1 VPIIGTTEARRVHA
15 AIPLPRSN
23 RGPSGRRS
31 HAVFLDAA
39 DRAPFGSTHLPRGL
53 RAALPDAYLYSYRCQ
68 DFGVARCAARVRAG
82 KPRRLPGRPKARRTA
97 NMKSAACAAAADV
110 MPVRRDLRFDLPV
123 ERAKDWHGLG
133 PHVTHFFNALS
144 LLFPAGERF
153 FMDSV
158 RNYRD
163 RIDDPVLKRQ
173 VLGFIGQ
180 EAMHT
185 REHVEYNELMQANR
199 LPARK
204 LDKRVWTV
212 LGFLKRK
219 LPHSV
224 QLAHTV
230 AAEHYTAMLADW
242 ILRDPTR
249 LAGSVEGYRQM
260 WVWHALEETEHKA
273 VSYDVWN
280 AVTKPGLRSYL
291 IRIGV
296 YLATTLTF
304 WPTVFLMHV
313 TLLSRDR
320 AIKHRARGMLRM
332 VAFLYGPRRGL
343 FPRIAGEWLSFFRP
357 GFHPWDHDN
366 RHHLARVDALVAA
379 YGEHDGAPAGRGRAN
394 GLAPLAAGR

>member
-1 VPIIGTTEARRVHA
+1 
-15 AIPLPRSN
+15 
-23 RGPSGRRS
+23 
-31 HAVFLDAA
+31 
-39 DRAPFGSTHLPRGL
+39 
-53 RAALPDAYLYSYRCQ
+53 
-68 DFGVARCAARVRAG
+68 
-82 KPRRLPGRPKARRTA
+82 
-97 NMKSAACAAAADV
+97 MKSAASATAAEI

-133 PHVTHFFNALS
+133 SHVTHFFNALS

-163 RIDDPVLKRQ
+163 RIDDPVLKQQ

-204 LDKRVWTV
+204 LDKRVWAV
-212 LGFLKRK
+212 LGYMKRK

-249 LAGSVEGYRQM
+249 LEGSVEGYRQM

-273 VSYDVWN
+273 VSFDVWN
-280 AVTKPGLRSYL
+280 AAMKPGLRRYL

-296 YLATTLTF
+296 YLLTTLTF

-313 TLLSRDR
+313 TLLWRDR
-320 AIKHRARGMLRM
+320 DARHHVRGMLRM
-332 VAFLYGPRRGL
+332 IAFLYGPRRGL
-343 FPRIAGEWLSFFRP
+343 FPRIMGEWLSFFRP

-379 YGEHDGAPAGRGRAN
+379 YGESGGTSAGRGRAN
-394 GLAPLAAGR
+394 ALAPLASSR

>member
-1 VPIIGTTEARRVHA
+1 
-15 AIPLPRSN
+15 
-23 RGPSGRRS
+23 
-31 HAVFLDAA
+31 
-39 DRAPFGSTHLPRGL
+39 
-53 RAALPDAYLYSYRCQ
+53 
-68 DFGVARCAARVRAG
+68 
-82 KPRRLPGRPKARRTA
+82 
-97 NMKSAACAAAADV
+97 MKSAACATAAEP
-110 MPVRRDLRFDLPV
+110 MPVRRDLRFELPV
-123 ERAKDWHGLG
+123 ERVKDWHGHG

-185 REHVEYNELMQANR
+185 REHVEYNELMQARR

-204 LDKRVWTV
+204 LDRRVWAV
-212 LGFLKRK
+212 LGYLKRK
-219 LPHSV
+219 LPHSM

-242 ILRDPTR
+242 VLRDPTR
-249 LAGSVEGYRQM
+249 FEGSVDGYRQM
-260 WVWHALEETEHKA
+260 WLWHALEETEHKA
-273 VSYDVWN
+273 VSFDVWN
-280 AVTKPGLRSYL
+280 AVTKPGLRRYL

-296 YLATTLTF
+296 YLITTLTF
-304 WPTVFLMHV
+304 WPTVFLIHT

-320 AIKHRARGMLRM
+320 DVTRRVRGMLRM
-332 VAFLYGPRRGL
+332 IAYLYGPRRGL
-343 FPRIAGEWLSFFRP
+343 FPCIAREWLSFFRP

-379 YGEHDGAPAGRGRAN
+379 YGERGGTPAGRGRAN
-394 GLAPLAAGR
+394 VPAPLSSAR

>member
-1 VPIIGTTEARRVHA
+1 
-15 AIPLPRSN
+15 
-23 RGPSGRRS
+23 
-31 HAVFLDAA
+31 
-39 DRAPFGSTHLPRGL
+39 
-53 RAALPDAYLYSYRCQ
+53 
-68 DFGVARCAARVRAG
+68 
-82 KPRRLPGRPKARRTA
+82 
-97 NMKSAACAAAADV
+97 MKSAAAATAAAV

-133 PHVTHFFNALS
+133 SHVTHFFNALS

-158 RNYRD
+158 RHYRD

-204 LDKRVWTV
+204 LDRRVWKV
-212 LGFLKRK
+212 LGFMKRV

-249 LAGSVEGYRQM
+249 LDGSVDGYRQM
-260 WVWHALEETEHKA
+260 WIWHALEETEHKA
-273 VSYDVWN
+273 VSFDVWN
-280 AVTKPGLRSYL
+280 SVMAPGLRRYL

-296 YLATTLTF
+296 YLVTTLTF

-313 TLLSRDR
+313 TLLWRDR
-320 AIKHRARGMLRM
+320 AAPHPLRGLLRTI
-332 VAFLYGPRRGL
+332 AFLYGPRYGL
-343 FPRIAGEWLSFFRP
+343 FPRIAGEWLSYFRP
-357 GFHPWDHDN
+357 AFHPWDHDN

-379 YGEHDGAPAGRGRAN
+379 YGDHDRAAAGRGRTAA
-394 GLAPLAAGR
+394 LASAAR

>member
-1 VPIIGTTEARRVHA
+1 
-15 AIPLPRSN
+15 
-23 RGPSGRRS
+23 
-31 HAVFLDAA
+31 
-39 DRAPFGSTHLPRGL
+39 
-53 RAALPDAYLYSYRCQ
+53 
-68 DFGVARCAARVRAG
+68 
-82 KPRRLPGRPKARRTA
+82 
-97 NMKSAACAAAADV
+97 MKSAASTTAADV

-133 PHVTHFFNALS
+133 SHVTHFFNALS

-158 RNYRD
+158 RHYRD
-163 RIDDPVLKRQ
+163 RIDDPVLKQQ

-185 REHVEYNELMQANR
+185 REHVEYNELLQANR

-204 LDKRVWTV
+204 LDRRVWAV
-212 LGFLKRK
+212 LGFMKRK

-242 ILRDPTR
+242 ILRDPSR
-249 LAGSVEGYRQM
+249 LAGSVDGYRQM
-260 WVWHALEETEHKA
+260 WVWHALEETEHKS
-273 VSYDVWN
+273 VSFDVWN
-280 AVTKPGLRSYL
+280 AAMEPGARRYL

-296 YLATTLTF
+296 YLVTTLTF

-313 TLLSRDR
+313 TLLWRDR
-320 AIKHRARGMLRM
+320 DAKHPVRGMLRM
-332 VAFLYGPRRGL
+332 IAFLYGPRRGL
-343 FPRIAGEWLSFFRP
+343 FPRITREWLSFFRP

-366 RHHLARVDALVAA
+366 RHHLAQVDAIVAR
-379 YGEHDGAPAGRGRAN
+379 YGGHDAASSGRGRA
-394 GLAPLAAGR
+394 GALAPMTSGR